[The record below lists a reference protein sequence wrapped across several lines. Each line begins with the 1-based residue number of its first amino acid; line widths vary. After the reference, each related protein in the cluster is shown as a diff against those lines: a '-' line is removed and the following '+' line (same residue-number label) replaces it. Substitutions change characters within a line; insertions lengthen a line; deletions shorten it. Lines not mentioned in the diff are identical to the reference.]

1 LIHLASQNRDIRSFT
16 IMATSSSSA
25 DAEPATAG
33 FQPHHRR
40 GLLASGVILLITLA
54 LMPIAGQQWPRIPAF
69 LPAYQ
74 TAIIAAYAIAAYL
87 IYTLYRETK
96 AVSLLYL
103 WGGCSYTAA
112 ILVAQFLSFQSA
124 FVQDAALIGSKQTTI
139 WLWCFWHFGP
149 SVMLCLYARSEW
161 RRPGLL
167 AGDTAGSFRRA
178 AWMTSVAVLMTIA
191 AVTVFHDYLPVLD
204 VGGDFRRINS
214 TGIAPAI
221 QVAIIAAIFMLWR
234 ATRFRSS
241 LDTWLGVALLA
252 LLLDNTITMLG
263 GTRLSVGWYVG
274 RINALISAIVMLAI
288 YLKVINSGYLAFV
301 DNAKKLEAYQENLK
315 KLVSERT
322 QALDDTRATL
332 LHSQKLEAVGK
343 LTGGVAH
350 DFNNVLQIIN
360 GNLELIKRFSHDNE
374 QILDRLGSAR
384 MAVERGAR
392 LSSQLLAFARKQ
404 PLQPTTVNL
413 CEIVLGMD
421 LLLKRAVG
429 EGIEIENIHCDDA
442 WHTFADPHQLENVIL
457 NLALNARDAISGQGK
472 LTLDISNTI
481 LTEAELAYVQ
491 DVAPGEYVL
500 LAVRDTGSGMTP
512 EVMERAFEPFFTT
525 KEVGKGTGLGLSMTY
540 GFVKQSGGHIEI
552 DSEPGVGTTVRVYL
566 PRSFAN
572 EDAKTRNIQPENRIV
587 GGTETILVV
596 EGRSC
601 GTASGR

>member
-1 LIHLASQNRDIRSFT
+1 
-16 IMATSSSSA
+16 
-25 DAEPATAG
+25 
-33 FQPHHRR
+33 
-40 GLLASGVILLITLA
+40 
-54 LMPIAGQQWPRIPAF
+54 
-69 LPAYQ
+69 
-74 TAIIAAYAIAAYL
+74 
-87 IYTLYRETK
+87 
-96 AVSLLYL
+96 
-103 WGGCSYTAA
+103 
-112 ILVAQFLSFQSA
+112 
-124 FVQDAALIGSKQTTI
+124 
-139 WLWCFWHFGP
+139 
-149 SVMLCLYARSEW
+149 
-161 RRPGLL
+161 
-167 AGDTAGSFRRA
+167 
-178 AWMTSVAVLMTIA
+178 
-191 AVTVFHDYLPVLD
+191 
-204 VGGDFRRINS
+204 
-214 TGIAPAI
+214 
-221 QVAIIAAIFMLWR
+221 
-234 ATRFRSS
+234 
-241 LDTWLGVALLA
+241 
-252 LLLDNTITMLG
+252 
-263 GTRLSVGWYVG
+263 
-274 RINALISAIVMLAI
+274 
-288 YLKVINSGYLAFV
+288 
-301 DNAKKLEAYQENLK
+301 
-315 KLVSERT
+315 
-322 QALDDTRATL
+322 